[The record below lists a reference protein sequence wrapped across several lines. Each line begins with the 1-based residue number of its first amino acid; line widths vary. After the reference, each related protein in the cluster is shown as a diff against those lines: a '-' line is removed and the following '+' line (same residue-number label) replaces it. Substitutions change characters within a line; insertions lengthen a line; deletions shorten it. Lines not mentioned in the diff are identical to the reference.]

1 MTKEKDWYPHLKA
14 ELQNQQVREK
24 IQLWRVR
31 LGLQIILTLTMPVH
45 DGLNGLSMRL
55 ACIARLP
62 TRVIHANGLC
72 NDEWFGKVE
81 EECGKR
87 QVFVKNSLV
96 KFTWLPGGPDLRLVE
111 IRLRRHL

>member
-45 DGLNGLSMRL
+45 DGLNGPSLRL

-62 TRVIHANGLC
+62 THVVHANGLS
-72 NDEWFGKVE
+72 NVEWFRKVG
-81 EECGKR
+81 EECGEL
-87 QVFVKNSLV
+87 QVFIKFFGQVYLV
-96 KFTWLPGGPDLRLVE
+96 S
-111 IRLRRHL
+111 